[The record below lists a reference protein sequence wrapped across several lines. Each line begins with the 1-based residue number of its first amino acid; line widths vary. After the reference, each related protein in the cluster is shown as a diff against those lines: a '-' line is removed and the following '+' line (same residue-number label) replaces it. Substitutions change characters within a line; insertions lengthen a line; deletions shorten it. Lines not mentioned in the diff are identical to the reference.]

1 MMEIFDN
8 AAYVVKRINDIWEKK
23 PGKKALHKMIFL
35 IQQKGVDLGYN
46 YGIHFYGPYS
56 AALDTA
62 TMSLGADGI
71 IEFDYTGHSHLMGIN
86 ERDFVVLP
94 DALSEEQRET
104 VDQLIRH
111 FSHESPSDLE
121 LLTTAMYAYDHLE
134 DKSRESVIAG
144 VQKIKGA
151 KYSVEQIQCAL
162 ENFDYFSKP
171 FHQ

>member
-1 MMEIFDN
+1 MMEILDN
-8 AAYVVKRINDIWEKK
+8 AAYVIKRINELWGKK

-35 IQQKGVDLGYN
+35 IQQKGVNLGYN

-56 AALDTA
+56 AALDTSA
-62 TMSLGADGI
+62 MSLGADGI
-71 IEFDYTGHSHLMGIN
+71 IEFDYSGHSHLMSIN
-86 ERDFVVLP
+86 ERDFTILP
-94 DALSEEQRET
+94 KELSREQQKII
-104 VDQLIRH
+104 DQLIQR

-151 KYSVEQIQCAL
+151 KYSVEQIQRSL
-162 ENFDYFSKP
+162 ERFAYFNKP
-171 FHQ
+171 FSH